1 MLPRWEYQPPQPA
14 VVSVIFLHGIGAD
27 GHDLAPLARE
37 LVSADGPPTRFVM
50 PHAPVREVGIF
61 GGMPARA
68 WFDVMDTT
76 WPRTPDIINMAD
88 LASMTEAVR
97 ELIRREEREMGI
109 PAHRVVLAGFSQGGA
124 VALHAGVTY
133 PDRLG
138 GILALSTYLPTADV
152 LEADRKAGSRGPVA
166 PVFMAHGTVDPMVPI
181 ASGRMAREALL
192 RWGYPVEWRE
202 YPMEHAI
209 SGPEISDI
217 RAWLTAISL
226 IDDQEVAKGAAR

>member
-1 MLPRWEYQPPQPA
+1 MLPRWEYQPPRPA
-14 VVSVIFLHGIGAD
+14 VATVVFLHGIGAD
-27 GHDLAPLARE
+27 GHDLAPLDRE
-37 LVSADGPPTRFVM
+37 LVPPGGPAIRFVM

-68 WFDVMDTT
+68 WFDVTDSS
-76 WPRTPDIINMAD
+76 WPRTPAIINMAD
-88 LASMTEAVR
+88 LASVTGEVR

-109 PAHRVVLAGFSQGGA
+109 PSDRVVLAGFSQGGA
-124 VALHAGVTY
+124 VALHAGVTH

-138 GILALSTYLPTADV
+138 GILALSTYLPTAEL
-152 LEADRKAGSRGPVA
+152 LETEARGPA
-166 PVFMAHGTVDPMVPI
+166 TSVFMAHGTVDPVVPI
-181 ASGRMAREALL
+181 ASGRMARQTLL

-209 SGPEISDI
+209 IDPEISDI

-226 IDDQEVAKGAAR
+226 